1 MTTSTKQVQEFQK
14 LLANT
19 FSQEVTVAGSVNEL
33 IHMADMLK
41 LPDTHFISPNLPEG
55 KIKNDQRNTDA
66 AFYRDSVQ
74 AMIDSLPDDD
84 RVLVM
89 ECKDKANKDNHTG
102 VDWKRG
108 KKLLSDVYSY
118 MGTTRSRLINKRAGL
133 TQTGNKK
140 KAPQTPNGEAEV
152 IVDEKEL
159 MLKARKR
166 VEDLNKYLTA
176 NMSEDISSKAN
187 PLLVKVLALLINVP
201 KGTLSNHGKH

>member
-33 IHMADMLK
+33 IHMADVLK

-55 KIKNDQRNTDA
+55 KIKNDKRNTDA

-84 RVLVM
+84 RELVTQ
-89 ECKDKANKDNHTG
+89 CKDKANKDNHTG
-102 VDWKRG
+102 ADWKRG

-118 MGTTRSRLINKRAGL
+118 MGTTRGRLINKRAGL

-187 PLLVKVLALLINVP
+187 PLLVKVLALLIN
-201 KGTLSNHGKH
+201 H

>member
-33 IHMADMLK
+33 IHMADELK

-55 KIKNDQRNTDA
+55 KIKNDKRNTDA

-89 ECKDKANKDNHTG
+89 ECKDNANKDIHTG

-118 MGTTRSRLINKRAGL
+118 MGTTRGRLINKRAGL

-140 KAPQTPNGEAEV
+140 KAPQTPTGEAAV
-152 IVDEKEL
+152 LVDEKEL

-166 VEDLNKYLTA
+166 VEDLNKYLTT

-187 PLLVKVLALLINVP
+187 PLLVKVLALLIN
-201 KGTLSNHGKH
+201 H

>member
-19 FSQEVTVAGSVNEL
+19 FSQEVTVAGSVNAL
-33 IHMADMLK
+33 IHMADELK

-55 KIKNDQRNTDA
+55 KIKNDKRNTDA

-84 RVLVM
+84 RELVTQ
-89 ECKDKANKDNHTG
+89 CKDKANKDNHTG
-102 VDWKRG
+102 ADWKRG

-118 MGTTRSRLINKRAGL
+118 MGTTRGRLINKRAGL

-187 PLLVKVLALLINVP
+187 PLLVKVLALLIN
-201 KGTLSNHGKH
+201 H

>member
-1 MTTSTKQVQEFQK
+1 MTTSTKQMQEFQK
-14 LLANT
+14 LLAST
-19 FSQEVTVAGSVNEL
+19 FSQETKVSGSVNTL
-33 IHMADMLK
+33 ILRAVELK

-55 KIKNDQRNTDA
+55 KIKNDKRNTDA

-74 AMIDSLPDDD
+74 AMIDSLSDDD
-84 RVLVM
+84 RELATQ
-89 ECKDKANKDNHTG
+89 CKDKANKDNHTG
-102 VDWKRG
+102 KDWNRG

-118 MGTTRSRLINKRAGL
+118 MGTTRGRLITKRAGL

-140 KAPQTPNGEAEV
+140 KAPQTPTGEAAV
-152 IVDEKEL
+152 LVDEKEL

-187 PLLVKVLALLINVP
+187 PLLLKVLALLIN
-201 KGTLSNHGKH
+201 H

>member
-19 FSQEVTVAGSVNEL
+19 FSQEVTVAGSVNDL
-33 IHMADMLK
+33 IHMADELK

-55 KIKNDQRNTDA
+55 KIKNDKRNTDA

-84 RVLVM
+84 RELVTQ
-89 ECKDKANKDNHTG
+89 CKDKANKDNHTG
-102 VDWKRG
+102 ADWKRG

-118 MGTTRSRLINKRAGL
+118 MGTTRGRLINKRAGL

-140 KAPQTPNGEAEV
+140 RAPHTPSGEAAV
-152 IVDEKEL
+152 VVDEKEL

-166 VEDLNKYLTA
+166 VEDLNKFLTA

-187 PLLVKVLALLINVP
+187 PLLVKVLALLIN
-201 KGTLSNHGKH
+201 H